1 MNAIDLQY
9 HRKFQDALG
18 SGDMFALFER
28 TREAIAK
35 FPDDPE
41 VRYLQALAMARL
53 GDPHAAMRLYERNRV
68 EEIGSEDAIAL
79 KGRLLKDLAVRRG
92 GRSRSTCSASRARPI
107 VRHTGCLT
115 AIFPASMQRRPRSWR
130 AMRMTPASL
139 PPLSRG
145 ARRRR
150 PAGLFCC
157 SIGGRGNAGVRRG
170 RTGDGLVRRSA
181 PPARRIPREW
191 SPRPPGRWR

>member
-18 SGDMFALFER
+18 SGDMFALYER

-68 EEIGSEDAIAL
+68 EEISSEDAIKRGL
-79 KGRLLKDLAVRRG
+79 PRGISNVGRLFFWHKCGHDFVLGRR
-92 GRSRSTCSASRARPI
+92 
-107 VRHTGCLT
+107 
-115 AIFPASMQRRPRSWR
+115 
-130 AMRMTPASL
+130 
-139 PPLSRG
+139 
-145 ARRRR
+145 
-150 PAGLFCC
+150 
-157 SIGGRGNAGVRRG
+157 
-170 RTGDGLVRRSA
+170 
-181 PPARRIPREW
+181 
-191 SPRPPGRWR
+191 

>member
-68 EEIGSEDAIAL
+68 EEIGTEDAIAL
-79 KGRLLKDLAVRRG
+79 KGRLLKDLAVR
-92 GRSRSTCSASRARPI
+92 STGAEQIGLYRQASEAYREAYRLS
-107 VRHTGCLT
+107 CLLYT
-115 AIFPASMQRRPRSWR
+115 SP
-130 AMRMTPASL
+130 
-139 PPLSRG
+139 
-145 ARRRR
+145 
-150 PAGLFCC
+150 
-157 SIGGRGNAGVRRG
+157 
-170 RTGDGLVRRSA
+170 
-181 PPARRIPREW
+181 
-191 SPRPPGRWR
+191 SPRDS